1 MILAPSLR
9 PQGGQGPWISQF
21 ILLFTH
27 RCFMPKLVAIGSAI
41 PEKKLKILTHE
52 FTQVIDLKKEISTDL
67 VNFFCY
73 FWKKKCFYSDHNF
86 FLLFPN
92 QAYAKDLLIWET
104 FLRGWRTL
112 KTLHVKERA
121 MLTVLV
127 QRFWY
132 HRFDIT
138 VRHRNAYR

>member
-1 MILAPSLR
+1 MVLAPSLR
-9 PQGGQGPWISQF
+9 PQGGGGQGPWISQF

-41 PEKKLKILTHE
+41 PEKKLKINTW
-52 FTQVIDLKKEISTDL
+52 VYSGDRPKKEISNSD
-67 VNFFCY
+67 
-73 FWKKKCFYSDHNF
+73 KKKKGFYSHHNF

-92 QAYAKDLLIWET
+92 QAYAKYLLIWET

-121 MLTVLV
+121 MITVLV
-127 QRFWY
+127 QRVWN

-138 VRHRNAYR
+138 LCHRNAYR

>member
-1 MILAPSLR
+1 MVLAPSLR

-41 PEKKLKILTHE
+41 PEKKLKMLTLE
-52 FTQVIDLKKEISTDL
+52 FTQVIDLKKRYPDL
-67 VNFFCY
+67 VKKFY
-73 FWKKKCFYSDHNF
+73 FWQKKKGFYSHHNF

-92 QAYAKDLLIWET
+92 QAYAKYLLIWET

-127 QRFWY
+127 QRVWY